1 MTVESTDPR
10 LTDAREAL
18 GLRTLSRLVR
28 VDDAVAPTV
37 GQVLTATA
45 DNAASWSTPGTSSA
59 RVIGLT
65 LDGGGSAITAGNKGF
80 VTVPF
85 SGTIT
90 GWTLLADQVGSIVID
105 VWSDA
110 YGSFPPTVADTI
122 AGSEKPTLASAQKA
136 QDVALT
142 TWDVVVTAGDVIAFN
157 VEPTP
162 SGVTRVTLTL
172 TVQPS

>member
-28 VDDAVAPTV
+28 VDGAVAPTA

-45 DNAASWSTPGTSSA
+45 DNAATWQTPGTASP
-59 RVIGLT
+59 RTIGFNCG
-65 LDGGGSAITAGNKGF
+65 DGVNPIAAGYSDS
-80 VTVPF
+80 VRIPF

-105 VWSDA
+105 VWRDTYA
-110 YGSFPPTVADTI
+110 NYPPTDADSIT
-122 AGSEKPTLASAQKA
+122 ASAPPTLASAQA
-136 QDVALT
+136 AESTTLT
-142 TWDVVVTAGDVIAFN
+142 GWTTAVTAGLM
-157 VEPTP
+157 P
-162 SGVTRVTLTL
+162 
-172 TVQPS
+172 